1 MGFNPIKRKNKFSI
15 PKRSI
20 FRWFF
25 ISFSCFSMIFF
36 VALLPLYNYCRKTF
50 TELKINEISRQMDF
64 GITQLDGA
72 LSCIRNAST
81 SMANNALF
89 YPLQYRKVNFS
100 SITVNDRLQ
109 MSDYLNSLIRPFD
122 LITDCALQISEDDAI
137 TKSLTTFENPIGYY
151 PFYFCVEDWS
161 YDEWMS
167 NLSESSPGFLPVHRI
182 TTPYHSYDALIYSIR
197 WRRDKY
203 LYATINVNDIKKVMI
218 EQNLLETLFL
228 TIENANGDC
237 LYTDY
242 AGNPSD
248 YYTVLQKAASGTLLI
263 TLHIPKTTLQ
273 AYMVPLYTFS
283 SIYLITYVLILLI
296 IIYSG
301 SRISAK
307 PLNKIIDKIDNNIAL
322 PFELSKKKQEEVSSH
337 FSYGFEYIYNKIQ
350 LYESNIQDYQA
361 TIATQTKV
369 LQARFMEKALHGT
382 LSTVA
387 DYEAFYSYFPTFP
400 ESFCLILL
408 GLLEKAMKQKDI
420 YPNAL
425 SLIQYQLQQSLP
437 DAYQQQLSN
446 NTLLLIIDAKSYN
459 TSLDTINH
467 LIAQINEEESAYHAW
482 GIMSKIYEHPDKIA
496 FAYRQVQD
504 LKGQLSM
511 ESLSQLCII
520 SDFKMKP
527 QNTFQ
532 MSDTLALYSAITA
545 GNNDVA
551 LSRLDNYADLLI
563 SHNRS
568 VCEMFRALLLCIK
581 QEYANLLIDIEIP
594 LYNTQSD
601 IYMSLKDVI
610 NIFCDKIRTEKEQ
623 CDSFGLVVKA
633 YIDSHFFE
641 DTLCSTSLE
650 EHFQCSYTKIRKAF
664 SSSVRVP
671 ISSYIEKKR
680 MELSN
685 ELLTSGKYSV
695 AEVAKKCGYI
705 NDSTFY
711 KAYKRTYGH
720 APSSIKKD

>member
-1 MGFNPIKRKNKFSI
+1 MGFHQKKGRNKISL

-25 ISFSCFSMIFF
+25 IGFFGFSIIFF
-36 VALLPLYNYCRKTF
+36 IALIPLYSYCRKTF
-50 TELKINEISRQMDF
+50 TELKINEISRQMNF
-64 GITQLDGA
+64 GVTQLDSA
-72 LSCIRNAST
+72 ISCIMNAST
-81 SMANNALF
+81 STADNALF
-89 YPLQYRKVNFS
+89 YPLQYLNVNYS
-100 SITVNDRLQ
+100 DITVTDRRQ
-109 MSDYLNSLIRPFD
+109 MLSYLRNLIRPFD
-122 LITDCALQISEDDAI
+122 LIKDCSLQISENDAI
-137 TKSLTTFENPIGYY
+137 TMSLTTFENPIGYY
-151 PFYFCVEDWS
+151 PFHFCVEDWS

-167 NLSESSPGFLPVHRI
+167 ILSESSPGFLPVHHI
-182 TTPYHSYDALIYSIR
+182 TTPLSSYDALIYSIK
-197 WRRDKY
+197 WHRDKY
-203 LYATINVNDIKKVMI
+203 FYATFDVNDIKKIMI
-218 EQNLLETLFL
+218 EQNYLDTLFL

-242 AGNPSD
+242 MGNPFD
-248 YYTVLQKAASGTLLI
+248 YYTVFQNTTSGSLRI

-273 AYMVPLYTFS
+273 AHMIPLYTFI
-283 SIYLITYVLILLI
+283 SIYLIIYSLILLI
-296 IIYSG
+296 IIYIG
-301 SRISAK
+301 SHISAK
-307 PLNKIIDKIDNNIAL
+307 PLNKIIDKIDNNITL
-322 PFELSKKKQEEVSSH
+322 PFELSKKIQDEESSH
-337 FSYGFEYIYNKIQ
+337 FNYGFDYIYNKIQ
-350 LYESNIQDYQA
+350 LYESNIQDYQT

-369 LQARFMEKALHGT
+369 LQARFIEKALHGT
-382 LSTVA
+382 LSTA
-387 DYEAFYSYFPTFP
+387 SDYEAFYSYFPHFP

-420 YPNAL
+420 YPNVL

-446 NTLLLIIDAKSYN
+446 NTLLLIVDTKNYN
-459 TSLDTINH
+459 TSFDTINH

-482 GIMSKIYEHPDKIA
+482 GIMSKICEHPDKIA
-496 FAYRQVQD
+496 FAYRQIQD
-504 LKGQLSM
+504 LKGQLSI

-520 SDFKMKP
+520 SDFKMNP
-527 QNTFQ
+527 MTTFQ
-532 MSDTLALYSAITA
+532 MSDTLALYSAIVA

-551 LSRLDNYADLLI
+551 LSRLNNYADLLV

-594 LYNTQSD
+594 LYNTQTD

-623 CDSFGLVVKA
+623 SDSFGLVVKA
-633 YIDSHFFE
+633 YIDAHFSE

-664 SSSVRVP
+664 SASVNIP

-680 MELSN
+680 MDLST
-685 ELLTSGKYSV
+685 ELLTSGEYSV

>member
-1 MGFNPIKRKNKFSI
+1 MGFHPKKRRNKFSL
-15 PKRSI
+15 PKSSI

-25 ISFSCFSMIFF
+25 ISFSSFSMIFF
-36 VALLPLYNYCRKTF
+36 VALLPLYNYCSKTF

-72 LSCIRNAST
+72 ISCIMNAST

-89 YPLQYRKVNFS
+89 YPLQYRMVNFS
-100 SITVNDRLQ
+100 SIAVNDRLQ
-109 MSDYLNSLIRPFD
+109 MRDYLNSLIRPFD
-122 LITDCALQISEDDAI
+122 LITDCSLQITEDDAI
-137 TKSLTTFENPIGYY
+137 TKALTTFENPIGYY

-161 YDEWMS
+161 YEQWMS
-167 NLSESSPGFLPVHRI
+167 ILSESSPGFLPVHRI
-182 TTPYHSYDALIYSIR
+182 TTPQRSYDALIYSIR

-203 LYATINVNDIKKVMI
+203 LYATIDVNDIKKIMVD
-218 EQNLLETLFL
+218 QNYLDEFFL
-228 TIENANGDC
+228 TIENAHGDC
-237 LYTDY
+237 LYSDY
-242 AGNPSD
+242 EGNPSD
-248 YYTVLQKAASGTLLI
+248 YYTVLQKAVSGTLLI
-263 TLHIPKTTLQ
+263 TLHIPKMALQ
-273 AYMVPLYTFS
+273 THMLPLYTFI
-283 SIYLITYVLILLI
+283 SIYLIIYVLVSFI

-307 PLNKIIDKIDNNIAL
+307 PLNIIIDKLDNNTVF
-322 PFELSKKKQEEVSSH
+322 PFELSKKMRNKEASS

-350 LYESNIQDYQA
+350 LYESNIQDYQT

-408 GLLEKAMKQKDI
+408 GLLEKDIKQKDV

-425 SLIQYQLQQSLP
+425 SLLQYQLQQSLP

-446 NTLLLIIDAKSYN
+446 NTLLLIIDAKRYN
-459 TSLDTINH
+459 TSFDTINN
-467 LIAQINEEESAYHAW
+467 LIAQINKEESTYHAW
-482 GIMSKIYEHPDKIA
+482 GIVSKTYEHPDKIA

-504 LKGQLSM
+504 LKGQLST

-520 SDFKMKP
+520 SDFKTKP
-527 QNTFQ
+527 KTTFQ
-532 MSDTLALYSAITA
+532 MSDTLALYSAIVA

-601 IYMSLKDVI
+601 IYTSLKDVI

-623 CDSFGLVVKA
+623 SDSFGLVVKA

-664 SSSVRVP
+664 SASVSVP

-680 MELSN
+680 MDLSN
-685 ELLTSGKYSV
+685 ELLTSGEYSV

-720 APSSIKKD
+720 APSSIKND